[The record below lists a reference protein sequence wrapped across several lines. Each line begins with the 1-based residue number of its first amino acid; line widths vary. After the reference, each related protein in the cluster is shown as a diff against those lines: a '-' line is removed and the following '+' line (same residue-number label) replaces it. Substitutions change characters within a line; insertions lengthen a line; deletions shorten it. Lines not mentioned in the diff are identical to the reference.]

1 MKRKFI
7 AALLVG
13 VMAVSLAGCGKDKSK
28 NTDKEPE
35 TKELQYYELGGKNYV
50 ERLKNGEYE
59 DICPYYHE
67 L

>member
-28 NTDKEPE
+28 IPIRN
-35 TKELQYYELGGKNYV
+35 LRLRSYSIMNLV
-50 ERLKNGEYE
+50 ERITWNSRTIHSMLK
-59 DICPYYHE
+59 
-67 L
+67 

>member
-28 NTDKEPE
+28 NTDKDHRE
-35 TKELQYYELGGKNYV
+35 
-50 ERLKNGEYE
+50 
-59 DICPYYHE
+59 
-67 L
+67 

>member
-28 NTDKEPE
+28 IPIRN
-35 TKELQYYELGGKNYV
+35 LRLRSYSIMNLV
-50 ERLKNGEYE
+50 ERITWNFRTIHSMLK
-59 DICPYYHE
+59 
-67 L
+67 